1 MLAQGD
7 EALDTLLEPASA
19 TPWRWD
25 IPNDET
31 SRITV
36 KVNQRP
42 MEVSGGTW
50 LHALRDLVN
59 RDADIVI
66 RNGFPAGGD
75 GPLEDGDEVVFI
87 ERGRVPDAG
96 EMEAQMAARHGPG
109 ILQSVKGAR
118 VGIAGCGGLG
128 SAVAVSLTRLGVGH
142 LLLVDF
148 DVVEPSNLNRQQ
160 YFVDQIGLPKVE
172 ALRDNLVRMNPFVTV
187 ETREMRLTADT
198 LVDVFRGCT
207 VLAECFDDPV
217 MKREMTV
224 AVRRDLPGTPLVTV
238 SGIAGHGPSQDI
250 GVRRVLEDVYL
261 VGDSV
266 SAAGPGQGLLAP
278 RVAVAAGHQAN
289 LILRLLLGEDP
300 CGNGED

>member
-1 MLAQGD
+1 M
-7 EALDTLLEPASA
+7 S
-19 TPWRWD
+19 WRWD
-25 IPNDET
+25 IPEEDAR
-31 SRITV
+31 RITV
-36 KVNQRP
+36 KVNERP
-42 MEVSGGTW
+42 MKVGGGTW
-50 LHALRDLVN
+50 LHALRDLVH

-75 GPLEDGDEVVFI
+75 CLLEDGDEVVFI
-87 ERGRVPDAG
+87 ERGRMPDPA

-109 ILQSVKGAR
+109 ILESVKGAR

-128 SAVAVSLTRLGVGH
+128 SAVAVALARLGVGR
-142 LLLVDF
+142 LRLVDY

-160 YFVDQIGLPKVE
+160 FFVDQIGLPKVE
-172 ALRDNLVRMNPFVTV
+172 ALRDNLTRMNPFVTV
-187 ETREMRLTADT
+187 ETLELRLTRENLAE
-198 LVDVFRGCT
+198 VFAGCT
-207 VLAECFDDPV
+207 VLAECFDDAE
-217 MKREMTV
+217 MKREMTL

-238 SGIAGHGPSQDI
+238 SGVAGHGPSQDI

-261 VGDSV
+261 VGDNV

-300 CGNGED
+300 CGDGEG